1 MAQKYTLSRLTAA
14 CLLAAGAVTFAPG
27 AAALETGTSADSV
40 TVPQAIYTADG
51 VTDGYTGMAA
61 SRSGVTAIPARRLK
75 AAVKM
80 PLPAYPP

>member
-40 TVPQAIYTADG
+40 TVPQVWQHHDRELR
-51 VTDGYTGMAA
+51 
-61 SRSGVTAIPARRLK
+61 RS
-75 AAVKM
+75 
-80 PLPAYPP
+80 PLGA